1 MLAEMHW
8 FSIVALIGV
17 LLLAFL
23 TGRALDRARWSLPSF
38 LRMPLLTLGQAATA
52 KVRLIVW
59 CKACQH
65 RFEPDTAEL

>member
-23 TGRALDRARWSLPSF
+23 TGRALDRAR
-38 LRMPLLTLGQAATA
+38 
-52 KVRLIVW
+52 
-59 CKACQH
+59 
-65 RFEPDTAEL
+65 